1 MAVHAP
7 TKRVTDILNF
17 LAREGRACT
26 LSEISRGV
34 NSPVSTCSVILRTL
48 VQENFLECSEP
59 AHLYSL
65 GFGVYALSSAFMA
78 PRTVLRSVLSEM
90 HRVVD
95 ICGEICE
102 LGILD
107 GQDVFYIAKVESQD
121 PIRIVSQV
129 GMRLPACCTATG
141 KALLADFSEED
152 LHRLYGDTLPTVT
165 AHSLTSFSE
174 LASQLQAIR
183 EGHLARGLRES
194 SREATSYALPL
205 RFRGS
210 VAASISVSVPLFRMS
225 EEKEEVVGR
234 ELRKAKSKI
243 EALMESRGECIV
255 PLNRSGKKITGTY
268 APRI

>member
-1 MAVHAP
+1 MKEKRMAVHAP

-152 LHRLYGDTLPTVT
+152 LH
-165 AHSLTSFSE
+165 
-174 LASQLQAIR
+174 
-183 EGHLARGLRES
+183 
-194 SREATSYALPL
+194 
-205 RFRGS
+205 
-210 VAASISVSVPLFRMS
+210 
-225 EEKEEVVGR
+225 
-234 ELRKAKSKI
+234 
-243 EALMESRGECIV
+243 
-255 PLNRSGKKITGTY
+255 
-268 APRI
+268 